1 MSKLTYSQLEAFI
14 AHYQPKTGEDVHDAL
29 KDMFKCIIEKM
40 LEGELEEELG
50 YPKHQTQG
58 KKTSNTRNG
67 RSKKKVTTS
76 LGA

>member
-1 MSKLTYSQLEAFI
+1 MSKLTDSQLEAFI